1 MRSGTIIVFTA
12 LLFFSGCAHTL
23 QDATEPTSADPAT
36 APSGPPADHAGPPA
50 EPLLAEI
57 DPAAALITGHILP
70 FPASTEPPFDPI
82 PPMSV
87 PPGIEGADDLVDAAE
102 IPPDVP
108 ERPAD
113 TQTAI
118 DEALEHCRI
127 SQDLWQQGE
136 LENALEALD
145 TAYALILQVDT
156 ENQPKLMQQIDDL
169 RFMISKRILEIYASR
184 NIVVNGQ
191 HNAIPIVMNQYVE
204 AEIKLLTASNRNFF
218 INAYKRSG
226 KYRPMIE
233 AALVEA
239 GLPKC
244 LSWLPLIESGYR
256 CNALSRARAL
266 GLWQFIPSTGYKFGL
281 KRNRYIDER
290 LDPVKSTEAAI
301 AYLKALHKIFG
312 DWATVLAAYNCGEG
326 RVLQVIREQNINY
339 LDNFWDLYERLP
351 RETARYVPR
360 FLATL
365 HIIENPAKY
374 DFAEITPHSP
384 LSYETVTISRQVHLK
399 TIAQAIDTSM
409 ETLKAL
415 NPELRYDIL
424 PASAD
429 YELRVP
435 PGMGKT
441 VLARID
447 SLPIHNA
454 PQPAAYVYHRVRRGD
469 TLSTIARKYGTSIE
483 KITKANRISRRSIIV
498 GGQRLRIPCQNCE
511 PRTTTASRSSQSRRT
526 IVNHKVHSGDSLWI
540 IARKYDTTTKAIQ
553 RANGMKGTRIAI
565 GQVLKIPTAETGR
578 PKSYRTYQ
586 VKRGD
591 IPFEIARRYN
601 MPLQRFLKVNQLT
614 ESSKIFPGQKL
625 YVE

>member
-1 MRSGTIIVFTA
+1 MRSGTTTLFIV
-12 LLFFSGCAHTL
+12 LFFISGCAHSL
-23 QDATEPTSADPAT
+23 QDAANPTPADIDA
-36 APSGPPADHAGPPA
+36 APSMPSTEPA
-50 EPLLAEI
+50 EPLMAEI
-57 DPAAALITGHILP
+57 NPATDLIISHFPPLPAYTPPPLDDGIPMAVPPVIEDADDPMDDTEIAANAP
-70 FPASTEPPFDPI
+70 DPEPP
-82 PPMSV
+82 
-87 PPGIEGADDLVDAAE
+87 AN
-102 IPPDVP
+102 
-108 ERPAD
+108 

-191 HNAIPIVMNQYVE
+191 HNAIPIVMNQYVRK
-204 AEIKLLTASNRNFF
+204 EIKLLTESNRSFF
-218 INAYKRSG
+218 IEAYKRSG
-226 KYRPMIE
+226 RYRPMIE

-239 GLPKC
+239 GLPKS

-256 CNALSRARAL
+256 CNALSHARAL

-301 AYLKALHKIFG
+301 SYLKELHKIFG

-326 RVLQVIREQNINY
+326 RVLQVIRNQNINY

-365 HIIENPAKY
+365 HIVENLDKFGLAG
-374 DFAEITPHSP
+374 ISPHPPS
-384 LSYETVTISRQVHLK
+384 SYETVTISRQVHLK
-399 TIAQAIDTSM
+399 AIAQAVDIPL

-415 NPELRYDIL
+415 NPELRYGIVP
-424 PASAD
+424 PAAD
-429 YELRVP
+429 YALRVLP
-435 PGMGKT
+435 DMGKT

-447 SLPIHNA
+447 ALPTSTS
-454 PQPAAYVYHRVRRGD
+454 PQAASYVYHRVRGGD
-469 TLSTIARKYGTSIE
+469 TLSTIARKYGTSVS
-483 KITKANRISRRSIIV
+483 KITKANRISERTIIV
-498 GGQRLRIPCQNCE
+498 PGQRLRIPCRNCNT
-511 PRTTTASRSSQSRRT
+511 RTATSRPARSSST
-526 IVNHKVHSGDSLWI
+526 IVKHRVHSGDSLWI
-540 IARKYDTTTKAIQ
+540 IARKYDTSTKAIQ

-565 GQVLKIPTAETGR
+565 GQVLKIPTTRADRSG
-578 PKSYRTYQ
+578 SYRTYQ

-601 MPLQRFLKVNQLT
+601 MPLQRFLKVNRLT
-614 ESSKIFPGQKL
+614 ESSKIYPGQKL